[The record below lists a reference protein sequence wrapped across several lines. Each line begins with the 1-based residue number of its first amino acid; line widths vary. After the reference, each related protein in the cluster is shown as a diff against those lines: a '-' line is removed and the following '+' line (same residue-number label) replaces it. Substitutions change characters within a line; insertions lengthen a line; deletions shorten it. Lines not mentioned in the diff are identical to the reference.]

1 MTDETAASG
10 LVGDRLRGLREAQG
24 LELSD
29 IAARTRI
36 PLRHLAAV
44 EASDYAALPSQT
56 YALGFVRSYARAV
69 GASDTDLAAQ
79 LRAELGR
86 EPLPEPGRQV
96 YEPVDE
102 ARLPS
107 KLLAWT
113 AVILAVLVVGGYAL
127 WRNQSL
133 GGDLPVTTIAEAPA
147 PAVNASA
154 PAAAPA
160 PAATGQVTLTA
171 TAPVWVRISDGAIN
185 LVMRELAANER
196 YDVPLTAADPRIQ
209 TGKAE
214 ALNVTVDG
222 KAVAPLGPPAK
233 TIKNVSLKAASLAAT
248 PAPAGTPPAAAP
260 VAPVQ
265 TSGDNAASP
274 VPAQ

>member
-1 MTDETAASG
+1 MTDDSAVP
-10 LVGDRLRGLREAQG
+10 VGDRLRGLREAQG

-44 EASDYAALPSQT
+44 EASDYDALPSQT

-69 GASDTDLAAQ
+69 GAGDAELAAQ

-96 YEPVDE
+96 YEPVDP

-113 AVILAVLVVGGYAL
+113 AVVLALFIAGGYAL

-133 GGDLPVTTIAEAPA
+133 GGDVPVVAPA
-147 PAVNASA
+147 ETAAPANVA
-154 PAAAPA
+154 AAAPA
-160 PAATGQVTLTA
+160 TAKPAGQVVLTA
-171 TAPVWVRISDGAIN
+171 TAPVWVKISDGVN
-185 LVMRELAANER
+185 VLVMRELTPAER
-196 YDVPLTAADPRIQ
+196 YEVPLTAADPRIQ

-214 ALNVTVDG
+214 ALDVTVDG
-222 KAVAPLGPPAK
+222 KPAAPLGPPAR
-233 TIKNVSLKAASLAAT
+233 TIKHVSLKAAALN
-248 PAPAGTPPAAAP
+248 GTVGASGAP

-265 TSGDNAASP
+265 TSGDNAVLP

>member
-1 MTDETAASG
+1 MTDESMASG
-10 LVGDRLRGLREAQG
+10 PVGDRLRSLREAQG

-36 PLRHLAAV
+36 PLRHLQAV

-69 GASDTDLAAQ
+69 GASDAELAAQ

-113 AVILAVLVVGGYAL
+113 ALAIAILVIGGYAL
-127 WRNQSL
+127 WRSQWL
-133 GGDLPVTTIAEAPA
+133 GSDA
-147 PAVNASA
+147 PAVAPVETPAASVENTVASA
-154 PAAAPA
+154 PVPVAA
-160 PAATGQVTLTA
+160 GQVVLTA
-171 TAPVWVRISDGAIN
+171 TAPVWLKISDGAN
-185 LVMRELAANER
+185 TLVMRELAANER
-196 YDVPLTAADPRIQ
+196 YEVPLTAADPRIQ

-214 ALNVTVDG
+214 ALTVAVDG
-222 KAVAPLGPPAK
+222 KPVATLGPPAK
-233 TIKNVSLKAASLAAT
+233 TIKNVSLKAASLTAT
-248 PAPAGTPPAAAP
+248 RPVAPVP

-265 TSGDNAASP
+265 TSGDNAVSP
-274 VPAQ
+274 APAQ

>member
-1 MTDETAASG
+1 MSDESG
-10 LVGDRLRGLREAQG
+10 ATGTVGDRLRGLREAQG

-56 YALGFVRSYARAV
+56 YAMGFVRSYARAV
-69 GASDTDLAAQ
+69 GASDVELAAQ

-107 KLLAWT
+107 KLLALT
-113 AVILAVLVVGGYAL
+113 ALVLAVLVIGGYAL
-127 WRNQSL
+127 WRSQSM
-133 GGDLPVTTIAEAPA
+133 GDDAPVVTPVETPTTGPA
-147 PAVNASA
+147 ANI
-154 PAAAPA
+154 AAPA
-160 PAATGQVTLTA
+160 PAPVTTGQVVLTA
-171 TAPVWVRISDGAIN
+171 TAPVWVKITDGTNN

-196 YDVPLTAADPRIQ
+196 FDVPLTAADPRIQ

-214 ALNVTVDG
+214 ALTVTVDG
-222 KAVAPLGPPAK
+222 KPVAPLGPPAK
-233 TIKNVSLKAASLAAT
+233 TIKNVSLKATSLTAA
-248 PAPAGTPPAAAP
+248 PAPATEP

-265 TSGDNAASP
+265 TSGDNDAT
-274 VPAQ
+274 PAPTQ

>member
-1 MTDETAASG
+1 MTDDSVVP
-10 LVGDRLRGLREAQG
+10 VGHRLRGLREAQG

-36 PLRHLAAV
+36 PLRHLTAV
-44 EASDYAALPSQT
+44 EASDYDALPSQT

-69 GASDTDLAAQ
+69 GASDVELAAQ
-79 LRAELGR
+79 LRNELGR

-96 YEPVDE
+96 YEPVDP

-113 AVILAVLVVGGYAL
+113 ALVLAVLVIGGYAL
-127 WRNQSL
+127 WRNQQL
-133 GGDLPVTTIAEAPA
+133 GGDAPVAAPVKTTAPA
-147 PAVNASA
+147 TNATAV
-154 PAAAPA
+154 PPAPA
-160 PAATGQVTLTA
+160 PAATGQVVLTA
-171 TAPVWVRISDGAIN
+171 TAPVWVKISDGAN
-185 LVMRELAANER
+185 TLVMRELAANER
-196 YDVPLTAADPRIQ
+196 YEVPLTAADPRIQ

-222 KAVAPLGPPAK
+222 KPVAPLGPPAR
-233 TIKNVSLKAASLAAT
+233 TIKKVSLKAASLTA
-248 PAPAGTPPAAAP
+248 APAASAVP

-274 VPAQ
+274 APAQ

>member
-96 YEPVDE
+96 YEPVDD

-113 AVILAVLVVGGYAL
+113 ALVLAVLVIGGYAL
-127 WRNQSL
+127 WRNQNL
-133 GGDLPVTTIAEAPA
+133 GGDTPVVTPVEAPA
-147 PAVNASA
+147 TAPTANTMPA
-154 PAAAPA
+154 AAAPA
-160 PAATGQVTLTA
+160 PATTGQVVLTA
-171 TAPVWVRISDGAIN
+171 TAPVWVKISDGTNN
-185 LVMRELAANER
+185 LVMRELAPNER
-196 YDVPLTAADPRIQ
+196 YEVPLTAADPRIQ

-214 ALNVTVDG
+214 ALTVTVDG
-222 KAVAPLGPPAK
+222 QAVAPLGPPAK
-233 TIKNVSLKAASLAAT
+233 TIKNVSLKAASLTAT
-248 PAPAGTPPAAAP
+248 PAPAGAAP

>member
-1 MTDETAASG
+1 MTDESVASG
-10 LVGDRLRGLREAQG
+10 PVGDRLRGLREAQG

-69 GASDTDLAAQ
+69 GASDSELAAQ

-96 YEPVDE
+96 YEPVDP

-113 AVILAVLVVGGYAL
+113 ALVLAVLVIGGYAL
-127 WRNQSL
+127 WRSQSL
-133 GGDLPVTTIAEAPA
+133 GGDAPVAAPAETPASPVANSIAPA
-147 PAVNASA
+147 PA
-154 PAAAPA
+154 PGT
-160 PAATGQVTLTA
+160 TGQVVLTA
-171 TAPVWVRISDGAIN
+171 TAPVWVKINDGANN

-196 YDVPLTAADPRIQ
+196 YEVPLTAADPRIQ

-214 ALNVTVDG
+214 ALTVTVDG
-222 KAVAPLGPPAK
+222 NPVAPLGPPAR
-233 TIKNVSLKAASLAAT
+233 TIKNVSLKAASLTAA
-248 PAPAGTPPAAAP
+248 PAPATGA

-265 TSGDNAASP
+265 TSGDSAASP
-274 VPAQ
+274 APAQ

>member
-1 MTDETAASG
+1 MTDDSTASG
-10 LVGDRLRGLREAQG
+10 PVGDRLRGLREAQG

-56 YALGFVRSYARAV
+56 YAMGFVRSYARAV
-69 GASDTDLAAQ
+69 GASDAELAAQ

-102 ARLPS
+102 ARVPS

-113 AVILAVLVVGGYAL
+113 ALILAVLVIGGYAL
-127 WRNQSL
+127 WRTQSL
-133 GGDLPVTTIAEAPA
+133 GGDTPVVAPA
-147 PAVNASA
+147 EVPEAA
-154 PAAAPA
+154 PTANSAAPA
-160 PAATGQVTLTA
+160 PAPVTTGQVVLTA
-171 TAPVWVRISDGAIN
+171 TAPVWVKITDGTNN
-185 LVMRELAANER
+185 LVMRELTANER
-196 YDVPLTAADPRIQ
+196 YEVPLTAADPRIQ

-214 ALNVTVDG
+214 ALTVTVDG
-222 KAVAPLGPPAK
+222 KPVAPLGPPAK
-233 TIKNVSLKAASLAAT
+233 TIKNVSLKAQDL
-248 PAPAGTPPAAAP
+248 PAAAASATAP

-274 VPAQ
+274 APAQ